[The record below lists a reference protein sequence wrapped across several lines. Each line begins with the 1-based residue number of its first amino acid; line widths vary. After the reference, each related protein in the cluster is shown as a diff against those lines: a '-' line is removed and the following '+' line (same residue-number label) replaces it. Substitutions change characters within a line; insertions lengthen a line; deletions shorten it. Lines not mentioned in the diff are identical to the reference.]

1 MPAHL
6 QSGNRN
12 LPRRVDSLA
21 NSKGPFFTELEEEL
35 LDIKRVNTHGQ
46 EEDLKMALSRMICRV
61 EELTSML
68 KDAFKAQ
75 TDSQTELTL
84 AKSNLQLALANN
96 EMLEDALKRDAGG
109 HARDVGWRRWS
120 AREQQERQ
128 AEEDRRRSVD
138 SAGSHDVALASPV
151 PQSQP
156 SPNPTSPLPHSAS
169 VASQAPSSDSRFF
182 RFRFGS
188 GSATSGQSPS
198 SPRVPALNG
207 SQSPKVN
214 GQAQASH
221 LTSASL
227 PSLVP
232 TRDRE
237 KELEDMTAELK
248 REREAR
254 AVAFKEKASLEA
266 ELESLSQ
273 ALFEEAQKMVV
284 IERRKLADTED
295 ELRETQSE
303 REALRR
309 ALRLMESQS
318 RQADVGDTA
327 HTLGESVLDS
337 SLSRVHVRKRSSSS
351 AMGVKSLPSSLP
363 SSPNSEKLDTD
374 EALTSAGTVVASHSY
389 RPPPVSILNP
399 DSPPLSSSLS
409 SSPNIRET
417 QPRTEGSSSP
427 TEPLPSLPSE
437 IQSPSIDQYVYPFG
451 QTVDYL
457 PGEESPW
464 ADVESA
470 GNSPQPKI

>member
-1 MPAHL
+1 
-6 QSGNRN
+6 
-12 LPRRVDSLA
+12 
-21 NSKGPFFTELEEEL
+21 
-35 LDIKRVNTHGQ
+35 
-46 EEDLKMALSRMICRV
+46 
-61 EELTSML
+61 ML

-273 ALFEEAQKMVV
+273 ALFEEVYIHVQCLLQ
-284 IERRKLADTED
+284 II
-295 ELRETQSE
+295 
-303 REALRR
+303 
-309 ALRLMESQS
+309 
-318 RQADVGDTA
+318 
-327 HTLGESVLDS
+327 H
-337 SLSRVHVRKRSSSS
+337 RV
-351 AMGVKSLPSSLP
+351 
-363 SSPNSEKLDTD
+363 
-374 EALTSAGTVVASHSY
+374 
-389 RPPPVSILNP
+389 
-399 DSPPLSSSLS
+399 
-409 SSPNIRET
+409 
-417 QPRTEGSSSP
+417 
-427 TEPLPSLPSE
+427 
-437 IQSPSIDQYVYPFG
+437 F
-451 QTVDYL
+451 
-457 PGEESPW
+457 
-464 ADVESA
+464 
-470 GNSPQPKI
+470 